1 MQTIND
7 ALELFYHTQFIS
19 AETLFQQLFQ
29 LRIALLI
36 QQFKIDTINQFW
48 QTLQLIRLTTNVNAL
63 ATPAN
68 AWNSANFAM
77 YLYYTGSLIN
87 VRPTATIK
95 RTGNQSCSCVMDLK
109 CHHWIDYRQRGY
121 IMPIGCYLLETFLL
135 SNLSCFFN
143 SSCIEIVIGTA
154 EGVDKPSP
162 LNLSLSSLFFPNT
175 TLEMIMKHLMI
186 EQWHDSSNYSN
197 YFEQCNPIQCTYT
210 YSERY
215 NVLYMMS
222 MLISLFGGL
231 ILKLTRRQTVDAIPT
246 PYIDSNEQKPTV
258 VTRLRLNLV
267 NWFLKLNLFEGEDRS
282 NEQNERWITRC
293 YLFLFSLTSLILI
306 IYTFVIE
313 QTMIVTV
320 SKPTLKQYEYLLE
333 QHKQLYCPCTRI
345 SIQYTEFTQ
354 INSSYHEVCSSDF
367 TSTQWIQYL
376 IGDRN
381 YSNPYLFSGLHFDSD
396 NHQMSNYDQLDF
408 RTLSISQFY
417 FLSQLCQLSQ
427 EIVQDAI
434 TEFQQQT
441 FINSQAM
448 SRLSLK
454 TELHSIV
461 EKFRLQIPLKMLR
474 EIELITVNQT
484 GTGLSISTYL
494 FAIPRHF
501 DNCNCGTS
509 SNCSKLSTIYNKN
522 GTILLTIPGFY
533 VGCLSSQAL
542 IQSTL
547 ECFYNRTCLDQIQ
560 SYIDYNQFSLNVTP
574 LNISKLSRYSPK
586 TSIEEMLKDLFIEEW
601 NSLTDYDQYYKQ
613 CQPSYCQ
620 YQYVEQYS
628 VSSITKLT
636 GLVSG
641 LNLGFRLI
649 TPVLVKIFLFTSE
662 IDDAN
667 L

>member
-1 MQTIND
+1 
-7 ALELFYHTQFIS
+7 
-19 AETLFQQLFQ
+19 
-29 LRIALLI
+29 
-36 QQFKIDTINQFW
+36 
-48 QTLQLIRLTTNVNAL
+48 
-63 ATPAN
+63 
-68 AWNSANFAM
+68 
-77 YLYYTGSLIN
+77 
-87 VRPTATIK
+87 
-95 RTGNQSCSCVMDLK
+95 
-109 CHHWIDYRQRGY
+109 
-121 IMPIGCYLLETFLL
+121 
-135 SNLSCFFN
+135 
-143 SSCIEIVIGTA
+143 
-154 EGVDKPSP
+154 
-162 LNLSLSSLFFPNT
+162 
-175 TLEMIMKHLMI
+175 MK
-186 EQWHDSSNYSN
+186 
-197 YFEQCNPIQCTYT
+197 
-210 YSERY
+210 
-215 NVLYMMS
+215 
-222 MLISLFGGL
+222 
-231 ILKLTRRQTVDAIPT
+231 KLTRRQTIDAIPT

-267 NWFLKLNLFEGEDRS
+267 NWFLKLNLFKGEDRS

-461 EKFRLQIPLKMLR
+461 EKFRLQIPLKNVKR
-474 EIELITVNQT
+474 NRIN
-484 GTGLSISTYL
+484 Y
-494 FAIPRHF
+494 
-501 DNCNCGTS
+501 C
-509 SNCSKLSTIYNKN
+509 
-522 GTILLTIPGFY
+522 
-533 VGCLSSQAL
+533 QAL